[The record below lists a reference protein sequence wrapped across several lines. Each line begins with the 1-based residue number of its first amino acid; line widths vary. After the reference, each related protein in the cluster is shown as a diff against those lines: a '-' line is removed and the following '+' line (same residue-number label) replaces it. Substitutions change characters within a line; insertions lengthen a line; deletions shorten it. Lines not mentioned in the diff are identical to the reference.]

1 MNPYMKAFLH
11 RGLIFGGF
19 GPIVVGIIYAFLE
32 GTEGFSLNG
41 TQVLIAVL
49 SVYLLAFVHAG
60 ASVFNQI
67 ERFSLP
73 KALLCHFSV
82 LYGAY
87 VICYLVN
94 DWIPFDFTALLIF
107 TAVFAGIYFIVW
119 ITVVLCIK
127 AVGRKLNA
135 KLRK

>member
-1 MNPYMKAFLH
+1 MNNYVKSFFH
-11 RGLIFGGF
+11 RGLVFGGF

-41 TQVLIAVL
+41 TQVLIAIL

-67 ERFSLP
+67 EHFSLP

-87 VICYLVN
+87 VTCYLVN
-94 DWIPFDFTALLIF
+94 DWIPFDRTALLIF
-107 TAVFAGIYFIVW
+107 TAVFAAIYFIVW
-119 ITVVLCIK
+119 ITVVLCMK
-127 AVGRKLNA
+127 AVGRKLNV